1 MPFSKQAHEAALAK
15 VAAAD
20 RTEQIHATDLGF
32 ALGCQK
38 MGLNQEQ
45 TQKLAKLATARIE
58 EAAKKVAPAAK

>member
-20 RTEQIHATDLGF
+20 RSEQEHAIDTGF

-38 MGLNQEQ
+38 LGLTQDQ
-45 TQKLAKLATARIE
+45 TQKLAKIARTRIDAATA
-58 EAAKKVAPAAK
+58 AKA